1 MKVSIA
7 FARVWL
13 LLAHCH
19 MQMSVFHAPI
29 YVPTRA
35 ELAQINLAHVL
46 YYSNDAYADD
56 WQSLFVLVGL
66 EVRLAGKAMRGCV
79 YRVRVAG
86 LIGLDELV
94 KSAPASQL
102 RALSC
107 TLSLDSHC
115 VGECHLAVPSS
126 LVLLGSRRLVAL
138 TAEVQVEGGGGGG
151 GGGGAARRRRAASGQ
166 SRTSSRPRWCPT

>member
-138 TAEVQVEGGGGGG
+138 TAEVQVEGG
-151 GGGGAARRRRAASGQ
+151 RSEEHTSELQ
-166 SRTSSRPRWCPT
+166 SR